1 MPEMEVRRRLIGG
14 EDFEEEELVRLDE
27 VDLPLTELRRRIL
40 QDEIFSTEER
50 LRLEVVGLDESAI
63 QERLEQRARFTADEL
78 FSLESA
84 GFDPEELHRRL
95 HGESC
100 FSPAEL
106 QRLEL
111 IGMSEEEVV
120 RRLLAG
126 EDLSEEEL
134 KWLEKG
140 GFTKAKLIRR
150 VFGTNNPKEDGTWD
164 LSGSRSVEE
173 PPDRLNNQNMAM
185 ALQRLMSDTALL
197 SDEEHQALKSCGL
210 SVEEMQQRLAEGSG
224 FTEEE
229 LQRLETAGLSASLQR
244 LASRETISEDERQVL
259 QDCGLPVNEIHRR
272 IMTGEDF
279 TDEEV
284 LRLKQVGFQSL
295 EDLQSA
301 VLADSE
307 QKAEE
312 SDTEGEVIFKKSLK
326 TRQPNVPFASELA
339 KLLKNRYVST
349 EKSETTAMQSQALE
363 RLIIAGRQAA
373 DELTD
378 IALAELAK
386 AIAEAIH
393 AETSQQE
400 ITEAEELLQML
411 RAQYLMQLLETAV
424 ESEDMTELAA
434 MLQAVEG
441 KVRAFGL
448 LPGEEEPLGVLLG
461 FFPREL
467 DPRRALQGLIQRA
480 RTKQEKAM
488 AEAKLEDAMQH
499 VAQCPLTNIIQ
510 IQQCINM
517 LQDGMHRGEETG
529 ASPVLLFA
537 VEELLTDL
545 RQRKGRYD
553 EFHAE
558 RIAAWHLLQ
567 QAAGGLQSRLSA
579 SIKERKALQTA
590 FNERSP
596 KVPTGFK
603 EEIPV
608 VSCSTSKSLQ
618 NSLDHFLELN
628 LASTDEVQAETE
640 NLVELL
646 VSTANLNAFF
656 QLPTPSDVFQLND
669 RHADLASLAPGF
681 KELAQSASPPVG
693 PIPAILKDCVRD
705 IDKLLET
712 WAKLVAEAMPKG
724 LHQAIL
730 SGSSDLVAAC
740 LYVCVDKPRVFAAVR
755 DDEGGGAVHV
765 AAAEGFS
772 HVIKV
777 LVENGADVHE
787 VNRLGQSAL
796 DIAIEGLQRQSID
809 VDLELCGRLQ
819 ETVDLLHNEYKVIS
833 YEYVKYKKRGTWF
846 KRPETMLKWLRI
858 KHLLEHHFENLKR
871 AFLEIDTNH
880 SGGIVKYEWEAMFGA
895 EGQVKDALAAAD
907 LDSNDVFGMLDGL
920 DIEGKD
926 MVITKSAFELLD
938 LLDWHLTSD
947 IWQDI
952 LLKPLFVR
960 QRRGAVGRH
969 ALPPPPKLEELVVH

>member
-1 MPEMEVRRRLIGG
+1 
-14 EDFEEEELVRLDE
+14 
-27 VDLPLTELRRRIL
+27 
-40 QDEIFSTEER
+40 
-50 LRLEVVGLDESAI
+50 
-63 QERLEQRARFTADEL
+63 
-78 FSLESA
+78 
-84 GFDPEELHRRL
+84 
-95 HGESC
+95 
-100 FSPAEL
+100 
-106 QRLEL
+106 
-111 IGMSEEEVV
+111 
-120 RRLLAG
+120 
-126 EDLSEEEL
+126 
-134 KWLEKG
+134 
-140 GFTKAKLIRR
+140 
-150 VFGTNNPKEDGTWD
+150 
-164 LSGSRSVEE
+164 
-173 PPDRLNNQNMAM
+173 
-185 ALQRLMSDTALL
+185 
-197 SDEEHQALKSCGL
+197 
-210 SVEEMQQRLAEGSG
+210 
-224 FTEEE
+224 
-229 LQRLETAGLSASLQR
+229 
-244 LASRETISEDERQVL
+244 
-259 QDCGLPVNEIHRR
+259 
-272 IMTGEDF
+272 
-279 TDEEV
+279 
-284 LRLKQVGFQSL
+284 
-295 EDLQSA
+295 
-301 VLADSE
+301 
-307 QKAEE
+307 
-312 SDTEGEVIFKKSLK
+312 
-326 TRQPNVPFASELA
+326 
-339 KLLKNRYVST
+339 
-349 EKSETTAMQSQALE
+349 
-363 RLIIAGRQAA
+363 
-373 DELTD
+373 
-378 IALAELAK
+378 
-386 AIAEAIH
+386 
-393 AETSQQE
+393 
-400 ITEAEELLQML
+400 
-411 RAQYLMQLLETAV
+411 
-424 ESEDMTELAA
+424 
-434 MLQAVEG
+434 
-441 KVRAFGL
+441 
-448 LPGEEEPLGVLLG
+448 
-461 FFPREL
+461 
-467 DPRRALQGLIQRA
+467 
-480 RTKQEKAM
+480 M

-537 VEELLTDL
+537 VEESSPMRRCFPGRSCCRVKPLLPPSSPDLCATEFVALLPGVYAPPKELLTDL

-596 KVPTGFK
+596 KVPSWVAPDGAVATGSTSASAGFK

-693 PIPAILKDCVRD
+693 PIPAILKEPAESRRHWENWKDCVRD

-740 LYVCVDKPRVFAAVR
+740 LYVCVDKPRVFAAVH

-871 AFLEIDTNH
+871 AFLDTRRGEIDTNH

-926 MVITKSAFELLD
+926 
-938 LLDWHLTSD
+938 
-947 IWQDI
+947 
-952 LLKPLFVR
+952 
-960 QRRGAVGRH
+960 
-969 ALPPPPKLEELVVH
+969 